1 MIMIEPRTAPGW
13 KAQLVAYAT
22 ALILGF
28 GVSALLIW
36 LSGASVAEGF
46 GALYEGAFGSRAAL
60 LQSLVAAT
68 PLIFTGLAT
77 VIAFRAQIWSIG
89 QEGQMFAGAMAG
101 YWASLH
107 LGGQPAIVA
116 LPLVIL
122 AALGGGAALA
132 AFSGWL
138 KMRFDVNEII
148 STVMMNYV
156 VIYLLSF
163 LLAGG
168 PWTEAGT
175 TSYSQ
180 TPVLA
185 ENFRLPVLTGDVKL
199 HIGFVLSLIAA
210 ALCWVIIRKTPL
222 GFELRALGY
231 NPTALRF
238 KGVNVG
244 RTVLV
249 VMALSGALAAMA
261 GVSEIFGV
269 NHRLRG
275 DVMTGL
281 GYTGIIVG
289 MIGGLDPVKAV
300 IAALLFGALAN
311 GSLYMSVLS
320 DIPSALV
327 PAMQGIL
334 LLFFL
339 GSSVLVRYRVRW
351 GRRADV

>member
-1 MIMIEPRTAPGW
+1 MIVLEGRSSSGW
-13 KAQLVAYAT
+13 MAELAAYAI
-22 ALILGF
+22 ALVLGFAVSACLIL
-28 GVSALLIW
+28 A
-36 LSGASVAEGF
+36 SGASVTEGF
-46 GALYEGAFGSRAAL
+46 GALYEGAFGSGEAI

-77 VIAFRAQIWSIG
+77 VIAFRARIWSIG
-89 QEGQMFAGAMAG
+89 QEGQMFAGAMAAYG
-101 YWASLH
+101 ASLM
-107 LGGQPAIVA
+107 LGSAPQIIAVPVIICAAI
-116 LPLVIL
+116 
-122 AALGGGAALA
+122 LGGGMLA
-132 AFSGWL
+132 AFCGWL
-138 KMRFDVNEII
+138 RVCFDVNEIV
-148 STVMMNYV
+148 STVMMNYMI
-156 VIYLLSF
+156 IYLLSY

-175 TSYSQ
+175 TSYQQ

-185 ENFRLPVLTGDVKL
+185 DNFQLPDLFTGAKL
-199 HIGFVLSLIAA
+199 HIGFLGALVATVLCHFLIE
-210 ALCWVIIRKTPL
+210 RTSL

-231 NPTALRF
+231 NETALRY
-238 KGVNVG
+238 KGANIG

-249 VMALSGALAAMA
+249 VMFISGGLAAMA

-269 NHRLRG
+269 DHRLRG
-275 DVMTGL
+275 DVLTGL

-289 MIGGLDPVKAV
+289 MIGSLTPLGAL
-300 IAALLFGALAN
+300 IAALFFGALTN

-339 GSSVLVRYRVRW
+339 CASVLVRVKVRW
-351 GRRADV
+351 KRVTNE

>member
-1 MIMIEPRTAPGW
+1 MIAIERRPNAGW
-13 KAQLVAYAT
+13 LELTVAYII
-22 ALILGF
+22 ALAMGF
-28 GVSALLIW
+28 AVSVMLIVA
-36 LSGASVAEGF
+36 SGASASEGF
-46 GALYEGAFGSRAAL
+46 RALYEGAFGTSKAV

-77 VIAFRAQIWSIG
+77 VVAFRARIWSIG

-101 YWASLH
+101 YWTSLH
-107 LGGQPAIVA
+107 LSGVPALISISLIIVA
-116 LPLVIL
+116 AVI
-122 AALGGGAALA
+122 GGGLP
-132 AFSGWL
+132 SVLCGWL
-138 KMRFDVNEII
+138 KTRYQVNEII
-148 STVMMNYV
+148 STVMMNYII
-156 VIYLLSF
+156 IYLLSY

-175 TSYSQ
+175 TAYHQ

-185 ENFRLPVLTGDVKL
+185 EAFQLPVLTDVAKL
-199 HIGFVLSLIAA
+199 HVGFLIALVA
-210 ALCWVIIRKTPL
+210 AVACYVIIEKTPL
-222 GFELRALGY
+222 GFELRALGF

-238 KGVNVG
+238 KGTNVT
-244 RTVLV
+244 RTVLM
-249 VMALSGALAAMA
+249 VMLISGGLAALA

-275 DVMTGL
+275 DVMAGL

-289 MIGGLDPVKAV
+289 MIGGLNPVGVV

-320 DIPSALV
+320 DIPPALV

-339 GSSVLVRYRVRW
+339 CASVLTRYRIRIMKS
-351 GRRADV
+351 AYD